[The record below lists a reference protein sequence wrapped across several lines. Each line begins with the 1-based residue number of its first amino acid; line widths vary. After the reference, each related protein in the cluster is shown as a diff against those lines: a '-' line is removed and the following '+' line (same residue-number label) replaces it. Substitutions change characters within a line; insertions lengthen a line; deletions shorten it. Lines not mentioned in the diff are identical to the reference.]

1 MRRVLLIGGAR
12 ALENALRRQTALAD
26 VALEYAAGSAHALRL
41 HRHTTYDA
49 VLTDPVTTVDEDL
62 ALLEEMRHIRPGVK
76 VIVLSPPAGAEEVIR
91 ALRARVFACFDAPFS
106 QSDVADMVRLAVE
119 EADGRDGIELL
130 SATRDWIS
138 LRMDCRYLTA
148 ERVVSFLGQLR
159 EGDLPRDQG
168 DELLAAFREVLL
180 NAIEHGGGLDPGQAV
195 EIAAVRTARAIVF
208 YVRDPGPGF
217 RIDDLPHAAIAS
229 PPGDPLSHVGRRAEA
244 GLRPGGFGLL
254 LTRSIVDEMLLS
266 DKGNEILLVKHTR

>member
-1 MRRVLLIGGAR
+1 MPRILLIGGAR
-12 ALENALRRQTALAD
+12 ALENALRRRPALAD
-26 VALEYAAGSAHALRL
+26 AVLEYGAGSAHALRSL
-41 HRHTTYDA
+41 RHAPYDV
-49 VLTDPVTTVDEDL
+49 VLTDPVTTVEEDL
-62 ALLEEMRHIRPGVK
+62 ALLDEMRHIRPGVK
-76 VIVLSPPAGAEEVIR
+76 VILLSPPAGAEDVIR

-106 QSDVADMVRLAVE
+106 QADVADMACLAAA

-138 LRMDCRYLTA
+138 LRIDCRFLTV
-148 ERVVSFLGQLR
+148 ERVLSFLGQLR
-159 EGDLPRDQG
+159 EGDLPRDQA
-168 DELLAAFREVLL
+168 DELLAAFREVLV
-180 NAIEHGGGLDPGQAV
+180 NAIEHGGGLDPAQAV

-217 RIDDLPHAAIAS
+217 RLDNLPHAAISS
-229 PPGDPLSHVGRRAEA
+229 PPDDPMSHVHRRAEA

-254 LTRSIVDEMLLS
+254 LARSIADEMLLS